1 MYSVILY
8 TVIGLVF
15 IIYFSKTYP
24 LEIQI
29 ICVISISN
37 FYQNVTGMI
46 RKIIYVLMLL
56 LSKLCVFLT
65 TILKLFE
72 ERRVIVET

>member
-29 ICVISISN
+29 ICVFLFRICN
-37 FYQNVTGMI
+37 QNVTGMI
-46 RKIIYVLMLL
+46 QKIIYGLMLL